1 MLVDALLRHRLDV
14 PRAQVLVHALLQP
27 HALKKRNASHA
38 ERPLQLMDPP
48 PRRYFQASVALVAA
62 AAVAV
67 AAAAVAAAVAV
78 DLVDPAA
85 PGDGMG
91 FVENSP
97 VVFREHRSPARRTA
111 SPFRWAFAAAGRIL
125 HADKEMIFVDAFV
138 EVVLKLQKRE
148 EEEAV
153 ALDSGLSGISVS

>member
-1 MLVDALLRHRLDV
+1 
-14 PRAQVLVHALLQP
+14 
-27 HALKKRNASHA
+27 
-38 ERPLQLMDPP
+38 
-48 PRRYFQASVALVAA
+48 
-62 AAVAV
+62 
-67 AAAAVAAAVAV
+67 
-78 DLVDPAA
+78 
-85 PGDGMG
+85 MG